1 MNRLL
6 ARSLIGEN
14 KMYDIIYIGGGLN
27 YAGAIVAA
35 KYGKKVALIERDM
48 NQLGGVCLQKG
59 CIPSKMFL
67 HYSNIIYESKND
79 ILNGELRLDMKTLFE
94 KKDALLKSVTK
105 VVQKQCSHIDLIE
118 GDGKVITPHKVEVNG
133 EILEAEYIVMGTGSH
148 HFVPDGIELNEK
160 DIISSDGVLNL
171 QELPKRVAIYGV
183 GAIGLE
189 MASFFA
195 TAGVEVTFINRK
207 EGVLRNAHPSISA
220 AVQIQLE
227 KLGVTILQ
235 NHPITKAKSTQ
246 KGVHITFA
254 DGKSIYM
261 PMLLVATGRKP
272 NVDVVAC
279 DDITVGHGITTDAFF
294 ETTLAQHYAIG
305 DCNGKLQLA
314 HAARAEALNVTQ
326 QILRNKPRAL
336 NLEHVV
342 KFIHTLPMSYA
353 YVGKVKSQLEKEKI
367 EYKESLVPLNQFTYS
382 VYNHA
387 GKGMIVSYVDSEGFI
402 LGAEILA
409 PNAEELIATIAM
421 SLAGEMDKEQVKRTI
436 LAHPTFSEA
445 LERTFYKL

>member
-1 MNRLL
+1 
-6 ARSLIGEN
+6 
-14 KMYDIIYIGGGLN
+14 MYDIIYIGGGLN

-35 KYGKKVALIERDM
+35 KNGKKVALIESDM
-48 NQLGGVCLQKG
+48 NQLGGVCLHKG

-67 HYSNIIYESKND
+67 HYANLVYESQNE
-79 ILNGELRLDMKTLFE
+79 ILEGSLRLDMKTLFE

-105 VVQKQCSHIDLIE
+105 VVQKQCSHFELIE
-118 GDGKVITPHKVEVNG
+118 GKGKLIAPHKVEVNG
-133 EILEAEYIVMGTGSH
+133 KVIEGEYIVIGTGSH
-148 HFVPDGIELNEK
+148 YFVPGGIELNEK

-171 QELPKRVAIYGV
+171 QELPKKIAIYGT

-195 TAGVEVTFINRK
+195 TAGVEVTLINHK
-207 EGVLRNAHPSISA
+207 EGLLKNAHPSIA
-220 AVQIQLE
+220 AVVQTQLE

-235 NHPITKAKSTQ
+235 NHSVAKAKSTH

-279 DDITVGHGITTDAFF
+279 DEIVVEHGIKTDAFF
-294 ETTLAQHYAIG
+294 ETTLAGHYAIG

-326 QILRNKPRAL
+326 QILGNNPRAL

-342 KFIHTLPMSYA
+342 KFIHTVPMSYA
-353 YVGKVKSQLEKEKI
+353 YVGKIKSQLEKENI
-367 EYKESLVPLNQFTYS
+367 AYKESLVPLNQFTYS

-387 GKGMIVSYVDSEGFI
+387 GKGMIVSYVDSDGFI

-421 SLAGEMDKEQVKRTI
+421 SLAGEMDKEQAKRTI

-445 LERTFYKL
+445 LERTFYRL